1 MSTRIN
7 GLFFILILLCIPYGV
22 KAQSTDE
29 VLTLEQA
36 IAIATRENQQVKVAQ
51 LEVERA
57 EEKLAA
63 FRTRRLPAFNLYT
76 LVSQQLTDLDFTF
89 TKGIFGTYPGIGPV
103 PGNDVPIRTPLKPT
117 AIIVGQLQQPLSQ
130 QYSISLNIRQLKLS
144 RETAQEKLR
153 MEQQSVANNVKRA
166 YYGIMQTQSALQS
179 LVEAINLY
187 HELDRVTDNFLVQQ
201 VALKSD
207 SLEVKSRLAKAE
219 YEQMNLAN
227 TLETQKEQLNNL
239 LGREIS
245 TQFRVSEV
253 PQTTEM
259 ETDLVAARRR
269 ALEERPEIRDAR
281 LKVKQAEMDK
291 RIKKAEYIP
300 DVSISFSYLS
310 PRNFNDIVPKN
321 FTNVG
326 IVLNWEIFDWG
337 RRKHE
342 LAEKGKV
349 VNQAENGLRN
359 TENIVLIDVGDK
371 FRKLQQTRQYLQV
384 VRLGQEIARENL
396 RVNKVKYELQAVL
409 LSDLL
414 QTQASLAEA
423 NHQYQQA
430 LLSFWTARADF
441 EKAIGEDK

>member
-349 VNQAENGLRN
+349 VKQAENGLRN